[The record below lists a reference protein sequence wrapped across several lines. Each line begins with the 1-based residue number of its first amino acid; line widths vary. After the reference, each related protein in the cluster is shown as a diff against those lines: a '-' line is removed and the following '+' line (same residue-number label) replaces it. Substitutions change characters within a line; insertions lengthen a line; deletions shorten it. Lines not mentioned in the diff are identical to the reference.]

1 MSKVMKNFF
10 ALTHSSGGVC
20 SMCRLSWKLM
30 VDDAF
35 WIHSQCTETD
45 EVIGVLITRKGF

>member
-1 MSKVMKNFF
+1 MLAITAAGWISKSF
-10 ALTHSSGGVC
+10 
-20 SMCRLSWKLM
+20 MCRLSGKLM

-45 EVIGVLITRKGF
+45 EVIGILITRKGF